1 LSARERRILRR
12 AERAT
17 QAAPAANA
25 ALVAVMQNSSAVAAA
40 ISSVNLIMFRSF
52 PRWLRHS
59 IFELHYN
66 VEAYHWMVGEVAGKS
81 ARSLHKI
88 IPAHCTTMPH
98 GGFRSRRKTRIISQG
113 LTLQDAGLPDQSL
126 QGNFPAHGQPVDELA
141 LAEIKGAII
150 AKLTLAIGKD
160 AGMATRHDWY
170 KAAALALRD
179 RIVHRWLVTD
189 KANYDAG
196 RKRVYYLSLEF
207 LIGRL
212 FTDALNNMG
221 LLPVFEA
228 ALGDLGVALS
238 DLRKC
243 EPDAALGNGGLGRL
257 AACFMESMATLA
269 IPAIGYGIRYDFGLF
284 RQIIAQGWQQEYPD
298 EWLGFGNPWEFQR
311 PEVVYHVHFGG
322 TIERVTD
329 AKGRDYAIWHPAETV
344 QAVAYDTPIVGWRG
358 QHVNA
363 LRLWSARSPDP
374 LKLDVFNTGDY
385 LGASAEEARAESI
398 CKFLYPNDESPAGRE
413 LRLRQEYF
421 FVSASLQDLVQR
433 HLASDGQLRGLASKA
448 AVQLNDTHPSLA
460 VTELMRIL
468 VDLHNVPWE
477 EAWQVTVATL
487 SYTNH
492 TLLPEA
498 LETWPVELFE
508 RLLPRHLDIIYRINV
523 AHLALADARCP
534 GDVEFRASVSLIDER
549 SGRKVRMGQLAF
561 VGSHRINGVSAMH
574 SDLMKETVFED
585 LNHLY
590 PGRITN
596 KTNGI
601 TFRRWLMLAN
611 PKLTGLLREACGE
624 AVLDDPS
631 QLGLLETR
639 ASDSAFQQQFRGVKH
654 HNKIVL
660 ARLIGERLNIK
671 LDPSAL
677 FDVQI
682 KRIHEY
688 KRQLLNIIEAVA
700 LYLAIKD
707 EPQRDWV
714 PRVKIFAGKAAA
726 SYRYAKLII
735 KLINDVAETV
745 NDDPAIAGRLK
756 IAFLADYNVSLAEVI
771 IPAADLSEQISTAG
785 MEASGTGNMKL
796 ALNGALTIG
805 TLDGANLE
813 IRDHVGA
820 ENIAI
825 FGMEAMDVV
834 VRRKQ
839 GLDATEMIRRS
850 PVLSRAIGAIES
862 GMFSP
867 DDPGRFGSIAHAL
880 RHLDHYMVSADF
892 DAYFDAQ
899 RGIDARWQVV
909 PAWTRASILN
919 VARMPWFSSDRTI
932 REYAEDIWNVP
943 VRSTSPGNL
952 QEASAQRG
960 ATR

>member
-1 LSARERRILRR
+1 
-12 AERAT
+12 
-17 QAAPAANA
+17 
-25 ALVAVMQNSSAVAAA
+25 M
-40 ISSVNLIMFRSF
+40 
-52 PRWLRHS
+52 
-59 IFELHYN
+59 
-66 VEAYHWMVGEVAGKS
+66 
-81 ARSLHKI
+81 
-88 IPAHCTTMPH
+88 
-98 GGFRSRRKTRIISQG
+98 
-113 LTLQDAGLPDQSL
+113 PDQS
-126 QGNFPAHGQPVDELA
+126 QPAKYPPLNAPVDELA
-141 LAEIKGAII
+141 LAEIKSAIL

-160 AGMATRHDWY
+160 AVMATRHDWY

-179 RIVHRWLVTD
+179 RIVHRWLLSE
-189 KANYDAG
+189 KQSYDEG

-221 LLPVFEA
+221 LLPLFDA
-228 ALGDLGVALS
+228 ALGDLGVGLAE
-238 DLRKC
+238 LRKC

-284 RQIIAQGWQQEYPD
+284 RQIISHGWQQEYPD

-322 TIERVTD
+322 SIEQVTD
-329 AKGRDYAIWHPAETV
+329 ANGRKRTVWHPAETV

-358 QHVNA
+358 AHVNA
-363 LRLWSARSPDP
+363 LRLWSARAPDP

-385 LGASAEEARAESI
+385 LGASAEQARAESI
-398 CKFLYPNDESPAGRE
+398 CKFLYPNDESAAGRE

-421 FVSASLQDLVQR
+421 FVAASLQDLITR
-433 HLASDGQLRGLASKA
+433 HLASEGQLRGLAQKA

-468 VDLHNVPWE
+468 VDLHNFPWD
-477 EAWQVTVATL
+477 EAWQITTAVL

-498 LETWPVELFE
+498 LETWPLELFE
-508 RLLPRHLDIIYRINV
+508 RMLPRHLDIIYRIND
-523 AHLALADARCP
+523 AHLKLADACCP

-549 SGRKVRMGQLAF
+549 SGRRVRMGQLAF

-574 SDLMKETVFED
+574 SDLMKETVFHD

-611 PKLTGLLREACGE
+611 PGLTGLLREVCGE

-631 QLGLLETR
+631 LLSRLEVF
-639 ASDSAFQQQFRGVKH
+639 AGDNAFQQKFRAVKH
-654 HNKIVL
+654 RNKIAL
-660 ARLIGERLNIK
+660 ARLIGERLGVQI
-671 LDPSAL
+671 DPGAL

-688 KRQLLNIIEAVA
+688 KRQLLNLLETVA
-700 LYLAIKD
+700 LYHAIKD
-707 EPQRDWV
+707 DPQRDWV

-735 KLINDVAETV
+735 KLINDVAEVV
-745 NDDPAIAGRLK
+745 NNDPAIGGKLK
-756 IAFLADYNVSLAEVI
+756 LAFLADYNVSLAEVI

-805 TLDGANLE
+805 TLDGANIE
-813 IRDHVGA
+813 IRDNVGA

-825 FGMEAMDVV
+825 FGMEAGDVV

-839 GLDATEMIRRS
+839 GLDAT
-850 PVLSRAIGAIES
+850 
-862 GMFSP
+862 
-867 DDPGRFGSIAHAL
+867 
-880 RHLDHYMVSADF
+880 
-892 DAYFDAQ
+892 
-899 RGIDARWQVV
+899 
-909 PAWTRASILN
+909 
-919 VARMPWFSSDRTI
+919 
-932 REYAEDIWNVP
+932 
-943 VRSTSPGNL
+943 
-952 QEASAQRG
+952 
-960 ATR
+960 

>member
-1 LSARERRILRR
+1 
-12 AERAT
+12 
-17 QAAPAANA
+17 
-25 ALVAVMQNSSAVAAA
+25 
-40 ISSVNLIMFRSF
+40 
-52 PRWLRHS
+52 
-59 IFELHYN
+59 
-66 VEAYHWMVGEVAGKS
+66 
-81 ARSLHKI
+81 
-88 IPAHCTTMPH
+88 
-98 GGFRSRRKTRIISQG
+98 
-113 LTLQDAGLPDQSL
+113 
-126 QGNFPAHGQPVDELA
+126 
-141 LAEIKGAII
+141 LAEIKSAIL

-160 AGMATRHDWY
+160 AAMATRHDWY

-179 RIVHRWLVTD
+179 RIVHRWLLSE
-189 KANYDAG
+189 KRSYDEG

-228 ALGDLGVALS
+228 ALGDLGVGLS
-238 DLRKC
+238 ELRKC

-322 TIERVTD
+322 SVERVTD
-329 AKGRDYAIWHPAETV
+329 AKGRNRAIWHPAETV
-344 QAVAYDTPIVGWRG
+344 KAVAYDTPIVGWRG

-363 LRLWSARSPDP
+363 LRLWSARAPDP

-385 LGASAEEARAESI
+385 LGASAEQARAESI
-398 CKFLYPNDESPAGRE
+398 CKFLYPNDESAAGRE

-421 FVSASLQDLVQR
+421 FVAASLQDLVKR
-433 HLASDGQLRGLASKA
+433 HLASDGQLRGLAAKA

-468 VDLHNVPWE
+468 VDLHNFRWDD
-477 EAWQVTVATL
+477 AWAITTAVL

-498 LETWPVELFE
+498 LETWPLELFE
-508 RLLPRHLDIIYRINV
+508 RLLPRHLEIIYRIND

-534 GDVEFRASVSLIDER
+534 GDVDFRASVSLIDEK
-549 SGRKVRMGQLAF
+549 SGRRVRMGQLAF

-574 SDLMKETVFED
+574 SDLMKETVFHD

-611 PKLTGLLREACGE
+611 PKLTGLLREVCGE

-631 QLGLLETR
+631 HLSRLE
-639 ASDSAFQQQFRGVKH
+639 ALAGDSAFQQQFRAVKH
-654 HNKIVL
+654 HNKIAL
-660 ARLIGERLNIK
+660 ARLIGERLGVQI
-671 LDPSAL
+671 DPGAL

-688 KRQLLNIIEAVA
+688 KRQLLNLLETVA
-700 LYLAIKD
+700 LYHAIKD
-707 EPQRDWV
+707 NPQGDWV

-735 KLINDVAETV
+735 KLINDVAEVV
-745 NDDPAIAGRLK
+745 NNDPSIGGKLK
-756 IAFLADYNVSLAEVI
+756 LAFLADYNVSLAEVI

-839 GLDATEMIRRS
+839 GLDATDVIRRS
-850 PVLSRAIGAIES
+850 PPLARAIAAIES
-862 GMFSP
+862 GAFSP
-867 DDPGRFGSIAHAL
+867 DDPGRFESVAHAL

-892 DAYFDAQ
+892 GAYFDAQ

-932 REYAEDIWNVP
+932 REYAQDIWNVP
-943 VRSTSPGNL
+943 VQPTAQPSPARQAKG
-952 QEASAQRG
+952 
-960 ATR
+960 

>member
-1 LSARERRILRR
+1 MRRTN
-12 AERAT
+12 AT
-17 QAAPAANA
+17 
-25 ALVAVMQNSSAVAAA
+25 LD
-40 ISSVNLIMFRSF
+40 
-52 PRWLRHS
+52 
-59 IFELHYN
+59 
-66 VEAYHWMVGEVAGKS
+66 
-81 ARSLHKI
+81 
-88 IPAHCTTMPH
+88 
-98 GGFRSRRKTRIISQG
+98 GFRAARNERIILVR
-113 LTLQDAGLPDQSL
+113 LTDRLSKLSDQPFHYPAPD
-126 QGNFPAHGQPVDELA
+126 QPVDELA
-141 LAEIKGAII
+141 LAEIKSAIL

-179 RIVHRWLVTD
+179 RIVHRWLTVD
-189 KANYDAG
+189 KQSYDAG

-221 LLPVFEA
+221 LLKVFET
-228 ALGDLGVALS
+228 ALGDIGVGL
-238 DLRKC
+238 DVLRQM

-257 AACFMESMATLA
+257 AACFMESMATLS

-284 RQIIAQGWQQEYPD
+284 RQIIDDGWQKEYPD
-298 EWLGFGNPWEFQR
+298 VWLSFGNPWELQR

-322 TIERVTD
+322 SVEHVD
-329 AKGRDYAIWHPAETV
+329 DKGRDRAVWHPAETV
-344 QAVAYDTPIVGWRG
+344 EAMAFDTPIVGWRG

-421 FVSASLQDLVQR
+421 FVSASLQDLVNR
-433 HLASDGQLRGLASKA
+433 HLASDGQLRSLAMKV

-468 VDLHNVPWE
+468 VDLHNFRWD
-477 EAWQVTVATL
+477 EAWKLTVATL

-508 RLLPRHLDIIYRINV
+508 RLLPRHLEIIYRINV
-523 AHLALADARCP
+523 QHLGLAEVRCP
-534 GDVEFRASVSLIDER
+534 GDVDFRASVSLIDEK

-574 SDLMKETVFED
+574 SDLMRETVFHD

-611 PKLTGLLREACGE
+611 PKLTDLLREVCGE

-631 QLGLLETR
+631 RLELLEAR
-639 ASDSAFQQQFRGVKH
+639 ASDNAFQQQFRQVKH
-654 HNKIVL
+654 HNKLAL
-660 ARLIGERLNIK
+660 ARLIGERMNVK
-671 LDPSAL
+671 VDPSAL

-688 KRQLLNIIEAVA
+688 KRQLLNILETVA
-700 LYLAIKD
+700 LYQAMKD
-707 EPQRDWV
+707 DPQRDWV

-735 KLINDVAETV
+735 KLINDVAEIV
-745 NDDPAIAGRLK
+745 NNDPAIGGRLK
-756 IAFLADYNVSLAEVI
+756 VVFLADYNVSLAEVI

-805 TLDGANLE
+805 TLDGANIE

-839 GLDATEMIRRS
+839 GLDASDVIRKS
-850 PVLSRAIGAIES
+850 PQLARAINSIGGGE
-862 GMFSP
+862 FSP
-867 DDPGRFGSIAHAL
+867 DEPSRFESIAHAL
-880 RHLDHYMVSADF
+880 RYLDHYMVSADF
-892 DAYFDAQ
+892 DAYYEAQ
-899 RGIDARWQVV
+899 RGIDARWQVM

-919 VARMPWFSSDRTI
+919 VARMAWFSSDRTI
-932 REYAEDIWNVP
+932 REYAEEIWNVP
-943 VRSTSPGNL
+943 VRPTPAL
-952 QEASAQRG
+952 QEPGMQFG